1 MERHAQHA
9 FEAEEVMAYLDG
21 ELEAR
26 RAAELAAHLVSC
38 SECQEVAQGFR
49 ALSER
54 MLSFEVER
62 PSAGMNEIVLAALD
76 SAKPS
81 SASRV
86 NETASRNDWTWR
98 GIFSH
103 PRTWAFAGA
112 VIVVAMLVIGIPMAR
127 QRQTVADLRAIREA
141 SNPADRY
148 SFSQFKPPAPQSDKN
163 VYRSSTE
170 NSETDAAATDPASP
184 APPPTGKNVL
194 GLRDGSVAGFSFD
207 GQATGEGLKAPET
220 IGPMIVETASLTIL
234 AANYDEASAAIERLA
249 AAHGGYVEKLDAKA
263 QTGNARELTAVLRV
277 PTKQLDGFLADVRK
291 LGHVEEET
299 RSNDEVSD
307 QYVDLQARLRSARA
321 TEQRLIELLGTRTG
335 KLQDVLEAE
344 RELARVRGE
353 IESMQGQSMLLVHH
367 VNYATVQVNLNEEY
381 RQVLGSGSVSTGSK
395 LRNALV
401 EGFRNL
407 RDGAVGLVVFVF
419 AVGPSLLFWL
429 AILLV
434 PGWFIWKRF
443 RARTLG

>member
-62 PSAGMNEIVLAALD
+62 PSAAMNAKVLAALD
-76 SAKPS
+76 SS
-81 SASRV
+81 TSANQARTSRALDHGAW
-86 NETASRNDWTWR
+86 NGRPMLARPRN
-98 GIFSH
+98 
-103 PRTWAFAGA
+103 WAIAC
-112 VIVVAMLVIGIPMAR
+112 VVAVVVTLALAIPHTR
-127 QRQTVADLRAIREA
+127 RA
-141 SNPADRY
+141 
-148 SFSQFKPPAPQSDKN
+148 
-163 VYRSSTE
+163 
-170 NSETDAAATDPASP
+170 ETLPASGRNLRNLVAVEP
-184 APPPTGKNVL
+184 GLAKSQASDLEAQKVTPEDDVQSALAGAPPPP
-194 GLRDGSVAGFSFD
+194 
-207 GQATGEGLKAPET
+207 GEELKAPENV
-220 IGPMIVETASLTIL
+220 GPMIVQTASLNIL
-234 AANYDEASAAIERLA
+234 ATNYDQASAAIDKLA

-263 QTGNARELTAVLRV
+263 QTGNARELAASLRI

-291 LGHVEEET
+291 LGRVEEET
-299 RSNDEVSD
+299 RSNEEVSD
-307 QYVDLQARLRSARA
+307 QYVDLQARLKSARA

-353 IESMQGQSMLLVHH
+353 IESMQGQSTILLHR
-367 VNYATVQVNLNEEY
+367 VNYATVQVDLSEEY
-381 RQVLGSGSVSTGSK
+381 RQVLGSGPVSTGSK

-407 RDGAVGLVVFVF
+407 QDGAVGLLVFLF

-434 PGWFIWKRF
+434 PGWFAWRRF
-443 RARTLG
+443 RARAQA

>member
-62 PSAGMNEIVLAALD
+62 PSAAMNAKVLAALD
-76 SAKPS
+76 SS
-81 SASRV
+81 TSANQARTSRALDHGAW
-86 NETASRNDWTWR
+86 NGRPMLARPRN
-98 GIFSH
+98 
-103 PRTWAFAGA
+103 WAIAC
-112 VIVVAMLVIGIPMAR
+112 VVAVVVTLALAIPHTR
-127 QRQTVADLRAIREA
+127 RA
-141 SNPADRY
+141 
-148 SFSQFKPPAPQSDKN
+148 
-163 VYRSSTE
+163 
-170 NSETDAAATDPASP
+170 ETLPASGRNLRNLVAVEP
-184 APPPTGKNVL
+184 GLAKSQASDLEAQKVTPEDDVQSALAGAPPPP
-194 GLRDGSVAGFSFD
+194 
-207 GQATGEGLKAPET
+207 GEELKAPENV
-220 IGPMIVETASLTIL
+220 GPMIVQTASLNIL
-234 AANYDEASAAIERLA
+234 ATNYDQASAAIDKLA

-263 QTGNARELTAVLRV
+263 QTGNARELAASLRI

-291 LGHVEEET
+291 LGRVEEET
-299 RSNDEVSD
+299 RSNEEVSD
-307 QYVDLQARLRSARA
+307 QYVDLQARLKSARA

-353 IESMQGQSMLLVHH
+353 IESMQGQSTILLHR
-367 VNYATVQVNLNEEY
+367 VNYATVQVDLSEEY
-381 RQVLGSGSVSTGSK
+381 RQVLGSGPVSTASK

-407 RDGAVGLVVFVF
+407 QDGAVGLLVFLF

-434 PGWFIWKRF
+434 PGWFAWRRF
-443 RARTLG
+443 RARAQA

>member
-9 FEAEEVMAYLDG
+9 FDAEEVMAYLDG

-38 SECQEVAQGFR
+38 SACQEVAQGFR

-54 MLSFEVER
+54 MLSFEVEDR
-62 PSAGMNEIVLAALD
+62 SVGMSETMLAALD
-76 SAKPS
+76 SGKS
-81 SASRV
+81 STNRALSDSER
-86 NETASRNDWTWR
+86 NESWDWR
-98 GIFSH
+98 RMFAR
-103 PRTWAFAGA
+103 PYVWAFASF
-112 VIVVAMLVIGIPMAR
+112 VIVAVGFWASIPSLHRSRGMAGPPIPLNGRNFTDLVTLERGSAK
-127 QRQTVADLRAIREA
+127 
-141 SNPADRY
+141 S
-148 SFSQFKPPAPQSDKN
+148 
-163 VYRSSTE
+163 
-170 NSETDAAATDPASP
+170 PASDLEARKAANASAEIKGLNGLVPEP
-184 APPPTGKNVL
+184 APPSENQQAENSTSIDDQAASN
-194 GLRDGSVAGFSFD
+194 GLR
-207 GQATGEGLKAPET
+207 APET
-220 IGPMIVETASLTIL
+220 VGPMIVQTALLNIL
-234 AANYDEASAAIERLA
+234 ATNYDEASATIEKLA

-263 QTGNARELTAVLRV
+263 QTGNARELSASLRI

-291 LGHVEEET
+291 LGHVQEET
-299 RSNDEVSD
+299 RSNEEVSD
-307 QYVDLQARLRSARA
+307 QYVDLQARLKSARA

-353 IESMQGQSMLLVHH
+353 IESMQGQGAILVHR
-367 VNYATVQVNLNEEY
+367 VNYATVQVDLSEEY
-381 RQVLGSGSVSTGSK
+381 RQVLGSGPVSTGSK

-407 RDGAVGLVVFVF
+407 QDGAVGLLVFLF

-434 PGWFIWKRF
+434 PGWFAWRRF
-443 RARTLG
+443 RARAQA